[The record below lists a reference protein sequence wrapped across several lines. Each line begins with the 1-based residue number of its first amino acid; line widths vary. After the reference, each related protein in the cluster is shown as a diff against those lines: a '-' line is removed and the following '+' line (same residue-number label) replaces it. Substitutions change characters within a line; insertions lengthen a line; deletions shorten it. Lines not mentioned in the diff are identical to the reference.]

1 MGPNK
6 VRSVKRKINAVKG
19 QIAAAV
25 KSANVI
31 FQDALRKVNQAIETI
46 KVKRKELLGYRTTL
60 QLEVGKIDEKI
71 YLLKKDITDIE
82 SNYSVIDENI
92 TELASAVT
100 KLEEQRDKIQEF
112 IVKV

>member
-60 QLEVGKIDEKI
+60 QLEVGKGSLVVHGFLWD
-71 YLLKKDITDIE
+71 DR
-82 SNYSVIDENI
+82 
-92 TELASAVT
+92 
-100 KLEEQRDKIQEF
+100 EQTFAKQ
-112 IVKV
+112 

>member
-1 MGPNK
+1 
-6 VRSVKRKINAVKG
+6 
-19 QIAAAV
+19 
-25 KSANVI
+25 
-31 FQDALRKVNQAIETI
+31 LRKVNQAIETI
-46 KVKRKELLGYRTTL
+46 KLKRNELLGYRSTL

-71 YLLKKDITDIE
+71 NLLKKDIIE
-82 SNYSVIDENI
+82 IERVYPVIDENI

>member
-1 MGPNK
+1 M
-6 VRSVKRKINAVKG
+6 
-19 QIAAAV
+19 
-25 KSANVI
+25 
-31 FQDALRKVNQAIETI
+31 RKVNQAIETI
-46 KVKRKELLGYRTTL
+46 KLKRNELLGYRSTL

-71 YLLKKDITDIE
+71 NLLKKDIIE
-82 SNYSVIDENI
+82 IERVYPVIDENI